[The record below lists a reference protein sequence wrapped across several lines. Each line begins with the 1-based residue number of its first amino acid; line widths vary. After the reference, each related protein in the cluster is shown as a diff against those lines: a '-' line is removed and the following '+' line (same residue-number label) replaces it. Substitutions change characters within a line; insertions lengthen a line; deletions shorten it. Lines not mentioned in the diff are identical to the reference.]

1 MNISKITV
9 GENRR
14 RVDPEKVSELRESI
28 GEIGLLNPITITEAG
43 HLVAGMH
50 RLEAI
55 RSLGWTDIPC
65 HVVALD
71 GLRAE
76 LAEIDENLIRNE
88 LHFTDRGDVYMR
100 RKSIYEELYPETRK
114 GNTTERAEVKRHD
127 VVLQPSFAS
136 DTAAKTGVSPRTVE
150 REIQLA
156 RDLTPAAKKAVRT
169 VDMPKTDALRLAR
182 LEFDEQDAV
191 ATKLMAG
198 EAASLA
204 DAQREVKR
212 EEIITRLESIEQ
224 REVKAAQGL
233 YDVIVIDPP
242 WPMKK
247 IECDV
252 SPNQSEFDYPTM
264 SEEELA
270 ALEIPATADCHVW
283 LWTTHKFLPMALR
296 LLDVWGLKY
305 VCTFVWHKPGGFQ
318 PFGLPQ
324 YNCEFALYARKGTPA
339 FIDTQEFPVCFDARR
354 VGHSVKPEVFYDMV
368 RRVTAG
374 RRIDMFNRRE
384 IDGFDLWGKEAAVV

>member
-1 MNISKITV
+1 MEISKITV

-28 GEIGLLNPITITEAG
+28 REIGLLNPITVTEDG

-50 RLEAI
+50 RLEAAHG
-55 RSLGWTDIPC
+55 LGWTDIPC

-100 RKSIYEELYPETRK
+100 RKAIYVELHPETRVGATGYK
-114 GNTTERAEVKRHD
+114 GGKIVESDTM
-127 VVLQPSFAS
+127 SFS
-136 DTAAKTGVSPRTVE
+136 KDTAAKTGVSPRTVE

-169 VDMPKTDALRLAR
+169 VDMPKTDALRMAR
-182 LEFDEQDAV
+182 LEPGDQDAV

-212 EEIITRLESIEQ
+212 EEIVARLEDIEQ

-233 YDVIVIDPP
+233 YDVIVIEPP

-247 IECDV
+247 IERDV

-270 ALEIPATADCHVW
+270 TLEIPAAADCHVW

-296 LLDVWGLKY
+296 LLEVWGLKY

-324 YNCEFALYARKGTPA
+324 YNCEFALYARRGTPA
-339 FIDTQEFPVCFDARR
+339 FIDTQDFPVCFDARR
-354 VGHSVKPEVFYDMV
+354 VGHSVKPEAFYDMV

-374 RRIDMFNRRE
+374 RRIDLFNRRKIE
-384 IDGFDLWGKEAAVV
+384 GFDAWGKEAAVV

>member
-1 MNISKITV
+1 MEISKIMV

-14 RVDPEKVSELRESI
+14 RVDPAKVSELRDSI
-28 GEIGLLNPITITEAG
+28 EEIGLLNPITVTEDG
-43 HLVAGMH
+43 RLVAGMH
-50 RLEAI
+50 RLEAV
-55 RSLGWTDIPC
+55 RGLGWTDIPC
-65 HVVALD
+65 HIVALD

-88 LHFTDRGDVYMR
+88 LHYTDLGDVYMR
-100 RKSIYEELYPETRK
+100 RKAIYEELYPETRK
-114 GNTTERAEVKRHD
+114 GNTTERSEVKRHD
-127 VVLQPSFAS
+127 VALQPSFAA

-156 RDLTPAAKKAVRT
+156 RDLIPAAKEAVRA

-182 LEFDEQDAV
+182 LEPNAQEAV
-191 ATKLMAG
+191 ATKLMSG
-198 EAASLA
+198 EAESLA

-212 EEIITRLESIEQ
+212 EEIITNLEDIEQ

-233 YDVIVIDPP
+233 YDVIVVDPP

-247 IECDV
+247 IERDI
-252 SPNQSEFDYPTM
+252 SPDQVEFDYPTM

-270 ALEIPATADCHVW
+270 AFEIPAADDCHVW

-296 LLDVWGLKY
+296 LLNVWGLKY

-324 YNCEFALYARKGTPA
+324 YNCEFALYARKGSPV

-354 VGHSVKPEVFYDMV
+354 VGHSVKPEAFYDMV

-374 RRIDMFNRRE
+374 RRIDYFGRRK
-384 IDGFDLWGKEAAVV
+384 IKDFDSWGKEAAVV